1 MSRFHQFQALVL
13 LSFLYLL
20 FEVEALSMSFQFS
33 FAAICS
39 GCNGYTVTRG
49 YH

>member
-1 MSRFHQFQALVL
+1 MSRSHQFQALVL

-33 FAAICS
+33 FAEICCWWMTNDHPHS
-39 GCNGYTVTRG
+39 
-49 YH
+49 